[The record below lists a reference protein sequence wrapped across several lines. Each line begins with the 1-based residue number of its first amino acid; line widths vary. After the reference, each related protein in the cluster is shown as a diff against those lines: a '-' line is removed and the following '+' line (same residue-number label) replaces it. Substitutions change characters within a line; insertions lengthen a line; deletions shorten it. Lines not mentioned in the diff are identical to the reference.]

1 MEHIKYRTAD
11 KSGESDKIINISI
24 LIQFIFNRFSNDFE
38 RLFSLHGAT
47 KVHFVWSN

>member
-24 LIQFIFNRFSNDFE
+24 LIQFIFNRFSSDFE
-38 RLFSLHGAT
+38 RLFSVHGAT